1 MPRLTLY
8 VYALDASSAAHVT
21 DAAHAPRCTVHFAY
35 GKPPTLSAPKF
46 VPSLSLRG
54 LPASWHSLSQ
64 RRHMALCRASLV
76 CVRSV
81 CAVLGGRQR
90 LCGMQFAGDNRKSL
104 RSKEGDQQ

>member
-46 VPSLSLRG
+46 VPSLS
-54 LPASWHSLSQ
+54 A
-64 RRHMALCRASLV
+64 
-76 CVRSV
+76 
-81 CAVLGGRQR
+81 
-90 LCGMQFAGDNRKSL
+90 
-104 RSKEGDQQ
+104 